1 MYIVDIKNEFKNSKI
16 LLIVLGT
23 LLIPVINS
31 VDSLLAGLYKIS
43 GLSIKS
49 VLMLSTSFHGLI
61 IVLLLCTLY
70 WTISF
75 RNQKSGQ
82 STFFISRRTLV
93 NWGVISFLIL
103 IAGGAINVYIKKYYD
118 EQAPDLS
125 QIDTGGLTIT
135 DIAYLTM
142 TQTGLMILR
151 NVLLFVIY
159 FAIVFQRKLD

>member
-1 MYIVDIKNEFKNSKI
+1 MDIVDFKHEFKNSKI

-31 VDSLLAGLYKIS
+31 VDSLLAGLYEIS

-49 VLMLSTSFHGLI
+49 GLILSTSFHGLI
-61 IVLLLCTLY
+61 IVFLLCTVY

-75 RNQKSGQ
+75 RNQRSGQ
-82 STFFISRRTLV
+82 PKVFLSRRTLV
-93 NWGVISFLIL
+93 NWGAISFLIL
-103 IAGGAINVYIKKYYD
+103 IAGVAINVYIKKYYD
-118 EQAPDLS
+118 EAPDLS

-135 DIAYLTM
+135 AIAYLTM

-151 NVLLFVIY
+151 NVLLFTIY
-159 FAIVFQRKLD
+159 FVIVFKRS

>member
-1 MYIVDIKNEFKNSKI
+1 MDIIDIKDEFKNSKI
-16 LLIVLGT
+16 LLILLGT

-31 VDSLLAGLYKIS
+31 VDSLLAGLCKLS

-49 VLMLSTSFHGLI
+49 VLILSTSFHGVI
-61 IVLLLCTLY
+61 IVLLLVTLY

-82 STFFISRRTLV
+82 SRFLLSRRTLV

-103 IAGGAINVYIKKYYD
+103 IAGGAINVYIKKYHD
-118 EQAPDLS
+118 EAPDLS

-142 TQTGLMILR
+142 TETGLMILR
-151 NVLLFVIY
+151 NVFLLTIY
-159 FAIVFQRKLD
+159 FVIVFQRKLD